1 MIKVVAKCIVN
12 ENSIDEFK
20 ETAAGLVAETRAK
33 DQGCLS
39 YELFQ
44 DIKDSKILTFIEEY
58 ENIEA
63 LKSHGRAAH
72 FQTIFPKLEALCTA
86 KVEISIYKP
95 AL

>member
-1 MIKVVAKCIVN
+1 MIKVVAKCTVN

-20 ETAAGLVAETRAK
+20 QTAAGLVAETISK
-33 DQGCLS
+33 DQGCVS
-39 YELFQ
+39 YQLFQ

-58 ENIEA
+58 ENIDA
-63 LKSHGRAAH
+63 LKSHGRSTH

-86 KVEISIYKP
+86 KIEVSIYKP